1 MSVTRETG
9 AFVIHDDGATA
20 GRTEFLDRG
29 SERIFYHTEIGE
41 EFGGRG
47 LASQLIDAA
56 LDATAADGLDVVA
69 VCPFVRGR
77 LEKHPEVFGGSW
89 RRPSTSDLEWLK
101 EQK

>member
-1 MSVTRETG
+1 MTVTRETG
-9 AFVIHDDGATA
+9 AFVIHDDGTTA
-20 GRTEFLDRG
+20 GRTEFLDHG
-29 SERIFYHTEIGE
+29 PERIFFHTEIGE

-69 VCPFVRGR
+69 LCPFVRGR
-77 LEKHPEVFGGSW
+77 LEKHPEVFQGKW
-89 RRPSTSDLEWLK
+89 RTASSNDIDWLK